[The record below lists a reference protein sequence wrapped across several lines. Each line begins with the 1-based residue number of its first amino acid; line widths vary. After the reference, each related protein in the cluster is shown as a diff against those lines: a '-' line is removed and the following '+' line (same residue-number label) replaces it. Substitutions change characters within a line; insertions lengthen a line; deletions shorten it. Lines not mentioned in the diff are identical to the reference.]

1 MSDSLPLIIEPEQLA
16 KLLPDSSLLI
26 IDVSQPALYQQIHI
40 PGAVHISP
48 GELVRGIPP
57 ATGLL
62 PDIDHLEKLFSRI
75 GLSAGKHVIAY
86 DDEGGGWAGRLLW
99 TLEILGHRRYSYLNG
114 GIHAWYNEH
123 HTVDSDIPDIA
134 PTSFK
139 ATVNYEQRVSLDE
152 VLNCIEDPD
161 TVIWDAR
168 SAEEFHGT
176 RQSALRNG
184 HIPGAVNLDWLLTMD
199 RSKNLR
205 LRPLDELKTMLAQEG
220 ITADKKIITHCQ
232 THHRSGLTWLIA
244 KALTYPVRA
253 YDGSWSEWGNRLD
266 TPIET

>member
-1 MSDSLPLIIEPEQLA
+1 MSNSLDLIIEPEQLS

-40 PGAVHISP
+40 PDAVHISP
-48 GELVRGIPP
+48 GELVRGTPP

-62 PDIDHLEKLFSRI
+62 PDIAHLEKLFSRV
-75 GLSAGKHVIAY
+75 GLNGDKHVVAY

-99 TLEILGHRRYSYLNG
+99 TLEVLGHKRYSYLNG

-123 HTVDSDIPDIA
+123 YTVDSVVPEVT
-134 PTSFK
+134 PTDFK
-139 ATVNYEQRVSLDE
+139 AKTDFSQRALLDE
-152 VLNCIEDPD
+152 VLSCIDD
-161 TVIWDAR
+161 KNTVIWDAR
-168 SAEEFHGT
+168 SADEYHGT

-184 HIPGAVNLDWLLTMD
+184 HIPGAVNIDWLLTMD

-205 LRPLDELKTMLAQEG
+205 LRPLEELKAMLAQEG
-220 ITADKKIITHCQ
+220 ITANKSIITHCQ

-244 KALTYPVRA
+244 RALGYPVRA